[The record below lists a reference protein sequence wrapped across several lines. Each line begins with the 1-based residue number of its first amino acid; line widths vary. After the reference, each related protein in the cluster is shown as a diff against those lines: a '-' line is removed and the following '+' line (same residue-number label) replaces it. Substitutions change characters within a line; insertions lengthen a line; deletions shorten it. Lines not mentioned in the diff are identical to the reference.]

1 MVTLSLEIVLPWI
14 GNVLIVIGSVF
25 MFFAALSLVRMPD
38 LYIRM
43 SSSTKAAT
51 LGVGLVLLGA
61 ASHFATVD
69 SGASLRA
76 VAVIIFIF
84 LTAPVSAHMI
94 ARAAYF
100 NGEPMWS
107 GTLIDEWEIDNN
119 PERSRVTQ
127 HYDT

>member
-1 MVTLSLEIVLPWI
+1 MLSLDIILPWA
-14 GNVLIVIGSVF
+14 GNILIVIGAVF

-43 SSSTKAAT
+43 SASTKAAT

-61 ASHFATVD
+61 ASHFANTD
-69 SGASLRA
+69 GGASLRA
-76 VAVIIFIF
+76 LAVIVFIF

-100 NGEPMWS
+100 NGEPMWE
-107 GTLIDEWEIDNN
+107 GTLIDEWELDNN
-119 PERSRVTQ
+119 PKHERERLAEEL
-127 HYDT
+127 